1 MGTSGCTW
9 GSPMKTIHQKNT
21 IKIPDDVELT
31 VKSRVVCVKGARG
44 ELSKSFRHMD
54 VDLKHNKDAKTITV
68 VKWFGKKKEL
78 SAIKTVCSHIT
89 NLFLGVTVGFKYKM
103 RLVYAHFPVNVGIA
117 DNGEHIQIMNFIGQ
131 KVKFHVD
138 ALPGVKMIRD
148 AKDQGMFTVEGN
160 DIEHVSRTCALISQS
175 CKVRN
180 KDIRK
185 FLDGIY
191 VFHKGHVIEEE
202 E

>member
-1 MGTSGCTW
+1 MGMIVEGESRT
-9 GSPMKTIHQKNT
+9 MKTIHQKNT
-21 IKIPDDVELT
+21 IKIPEGVEVDL
-31 VKSRVVCVKGARG
+31 KSRVITVKGDRG
-44 ELSKSFRHMD
+44 TLCKNFRHMD
-54 VDLKHNKDAKTITV
+54 VDLRFNKELKTLTV
-68 VKWFGKKKEL
+68 VKWFAKKKEL

-89 NLFLGVTVGFKYKM
+89 NMFLGVTKGFKYKM
-103 RLVYAHFPVNVGIA
+103 RLVYAHFPVNVAIA
-117 DNGEHIQIMNFIGQ
+117 DDAKHITVLNFIGQ

-138 ALPGVKMIRD
+138 ALPGVTMIRD
-148 AKDQGMFTVEGN
+148 PKEQSIFTVEGN
-160 DIEHVSRTCALISQS
+160 DIENVSRTCALISQS

-191 VFHKGHVIEEE
+191 VFNKGHVVEEE